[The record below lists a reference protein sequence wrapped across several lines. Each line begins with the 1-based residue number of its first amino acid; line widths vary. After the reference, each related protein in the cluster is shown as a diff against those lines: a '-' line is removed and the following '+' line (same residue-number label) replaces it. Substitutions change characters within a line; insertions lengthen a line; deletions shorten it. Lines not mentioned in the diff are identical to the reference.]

1 MATDQSP
8 GNQQLPAAHPKL
20 ANYIDTAAA
29 CLKVWARANG
39 QSWEAL
45 TDPDA
50 LLLQTLLA
58 KSRPEGRRSAVQ
70 ILPLSDFKGLL
81 NESLTERRWEKF
93 LRWFAREISSDLAK
107 TCSERVEPVLY
118 PARSSSG
125 IGGRGPKGQAIY
137 FLSFE
142 PPPLLA
148 KSRAVHSP
156 AERSTEQKASE
167 PAAAEPL
174 MAACTEAP
182 STSATE
188 PTAQAAAGAPDD
200 RPRSPGP
207 EPLRNQPRRPRDNDT
222 QLGVLLGLQ
231 PSSSNG
237 MSVGWVFALALLVV
251 FATSA
256 EPTSTPLVAEIV
268 RALTAVRE
276 ALSGNFVV
284 WF

>member
-8 GNQQLPAAHPKL
+8 GNQQSPAVHPKL

-29 CLKVWARANG
+29 CLKAWARANG
-39 QSWEAL
+39 QNWDAL

-58 KSRPEGRRSAVQ
+58 RSHPASKRNVVQ

-107 TCSERVEPVLY
+107 TCSERSEPVLY

-125 IGGRGPKGQAIY
+125 TGGRGHNGQAIY
-137 FLSFE
+137 FLSFAA
-142 PPPLLA
+142 PPLLS
-148 KSRAVHSP
+148 KSRAVPSP
-156 AERSTEQKASE
+156 TAEHTEQKVPE
-167 PAAAEPL
+167 PATAEPL
-174 MAACTEAP
+174 KAARTEA
-182 STSATE
+182 SLTDANDQRV
-188 PTAQAAAGAPDD
+188 QAAASAQDDQTKSPDQ
-200 RPRSPGP
+200 
-207 EPLRNQPRRPRDNDT
+207 EPLPKQPRRPIDNDT

-231 PSSSNG
+231 TSSSNG
-237 MSVGWVFALALLVV
+237 LSIGWVFALALLVV
-251 FATSA
+251 IATAA
-256 EPTSTPLVAEIV
+256 EPTSAPLVHEIV
-268 RALTAVRE
+268 RAVTAVRE

>member
-8 GNQQLPAAHPKL
+8 GNQQLPAVHPKL
-20 ANYIDTAAA
+20 ASYVNTAAA
-29 CLKVWARANG
+29 CLKAWARANG
-39 QSWEAL
+39 QTWEAL

-58 KSRPEGRRSAVQ
+58 KSPPEGKRSAVQ

-81 NESLTERRWEKF
+81 SESLTERRWEKF
-93 LRWFAREISSDLAK
+93 LRWFEREISSDLAK
-107 TCSERVEPVLY
+107 TCSERAEPVLY

-125 IGGRGPKGQAIY
+125 TGGRGPKGQAIY

-142 PPPLLA
+142 PPPQLA

-156 AERSTEQKASE
+156 ADQSTEQKVPE
-167 PAAAEPL
+167 PATAEPL
-174 MAACTEAP
+174 TAARTEA
-182 STSATE
+182 SSADAQE
-188 PTAQAAAGAPDD
+188 PMAQTAASAPDD
-200 RPRSPGP
+200 QSRSPDQESLP
-207 EPLRNQPRRPRDNDT
+207 KQPRRPLDNGT

-231 PSSSNG
+231 TSNSNG

-256 EPTSTPLVAEIV
+256 EPTGTPLVAEIV

>member
-20 ANYIDTAAA
+20 ANCFDTAVA
-29 CLKVWARANG
+29 CLKAWARANG
-39 QSWEAL
+39 QNWEAL

-58 KSRPEGRRSAVQ
+58 KSQPEGRRSAVQ
-70 ILPLSDFKGLL
+70 ILPLSEFKGLL

-93 LRWFAREISSDLAK
+93 LRWFAREISNDLAK
-107 TCSERVEPVLY
+107 TCSERAEPVLY

-125 IGGRGPKGQAIY
+125 TGGRGPKGQAIY

-156 AERSTEQKASE
+156 AEQSSEQKVPEPATGEPLTAASTEAS
-167 PAAAEPL
+167 
-174 MAACTEAP
+174 
-182 STSATE
+182 STSAAE
-188 PTAQAAAGAPDD
+188 PTAQGADGASDD
-200 RPRSPGP
+200 RPGSPDQNP
-207 EPLRNQPRRPRDNDT
+207 QPSQTRRPLDNGT

-231 PSSSNG
+231 GSNSNG

-251 FATSA
+251 IATST
-256 EPTSTPLVAEIV
+256 EPASAPLVNEIV
-268 RALTAVRE
+268 RALMAVRE